1 MNKFDKVYTQ
11 LIIQCVLDN
20 YLKMKYPNLISQG
33 YLNGLFS
40 LKRFNLFNIN

>member
-11 LIIQCVLDN
+11 LIIQGVLNN

-40 LKRFNLFNIN
+40 LKRFNLFNLN